1 MAARANARIIERRRA
16 EPAFCAFITKLE
28 AQIATTA
35 RPDTSRS
42 RNAAQQV
49 PLASLPYNGQA
60 AMSGKMRREN
70 VEAKFDALVA
80 VLRKVREKR
89 KRQSALTMMK
99 SMVEEHPYLK
109 DRGALFGLNYRPCI
123 TEPLPWLK
131 ESMKPSPRPSATASA
146 KPSAKP
152 SAWAKPQPPRG
163 YKYQQCHKP
172 NCRCM
177 NGGAWHGPYRYRS
190 EREGV
195 RVRSIYEGKHN

>member
-1 MAARANARIIERRRA
+1 MGKRADHRATPGGASVLHIHHKTRSSNRHHRATRHTPRPERG
-16 EPAFCAFITKLE
+16 
-28 AQIATTA
+28 ATN
-35 RPDTSRS
+35 S
-42 RNAAQQV
+42 
-49 PLASLPYNGQA
+49 ASVLPYNGQA

-146 KPSAKP
+146 KHSAKP

-190 EREGV
+190 EREGIHM
-195 RVRSIYEGKHN
+195 RSIYEGKHN